1 MTDLLRWVYH
11 ETEKP
16 KIVKEEEAE
25 ALYQDGWADTPARF
39 IKLESVGVDKN
50 KVDEGDADETAKAQ
64 SVLDS
69 VQGITESLNGALNLD
84 GMDKSELEEY
94 AREHFSLELD
104 RRKSLTNLVKQI
116 REHIEAS

>member
-1 MTDLLRWVYH
+1 MTDLRRWIYH
-11 ETEKP
+11 ETEDP
-16 KIVKEEEAE
+16 KIVEEEAAQ
-25 ALYQDGWADTPARF
+25 ALYKDGWADSPARF

-50 KVDEGDADETAKAQ
+50 KVDAGDEEEAAKAQ

-69 VQGITESLNGALNLD
+69 VQGITESLNGALNLE
-84 GMDKSELEEY
+84 GMDKNELEEY

-104 RRKSLTNLVKQI
+104 KRKSLANLVKQI